1 MIKMVTIMKTKKQY
15 ISPLTLEQVLNYST
29 VLCASGGGGDMKII
43 LPGVSPT
50 IPSGGDPA
58 DAF

>member
-29 VLCASGGGGDMKII
+29 VLCASGGGGDRVSSSI
-43 LPGVSPT
+43 GVH
-50 IPSGGDPA
+50 GGDNSGDVIGA
-58 DAF
+58 Y